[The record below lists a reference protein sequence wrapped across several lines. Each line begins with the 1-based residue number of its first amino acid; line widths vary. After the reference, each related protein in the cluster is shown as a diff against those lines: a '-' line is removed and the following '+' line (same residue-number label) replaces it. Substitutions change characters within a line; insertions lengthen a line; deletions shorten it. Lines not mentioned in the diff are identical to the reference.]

1 MTYEEALRYYEETAV
16 NGSRLGLERVQE
28 LLYALGDPQKQ
39 LKFVHIAGTNGK
51 GSTAAMLASILEKA
65 GEARVAQALGVNVI
79 HFGMIVSI
87 ANVVGTMTPPV
98 AVNIFSA
105 ASVTKLSMG
114 KIVHGQWPFF
124 IGYVG
129 FFFLVVFIPA
139 LSTFLL

>member
-1 MTYEEALRYYEETAV
+1 MKKAV
-16 NGSRLGLERVQE
+16 GGKTRV
-28 LLYALGDPQKQ
+28 D
-39 LKFVHIAGTNGK
+39 
-51 GSTAAMLASILEKA
+51 LAVDQII
-65 GEARVAQALGVNVI
+65 VI